1 MKRKFTNVFFLV
13 AIALAALTS
22 FVSCKDYEDDLR
34 TDSQIQNA
42 LLSDKIAQ
50 LRSDLEA
57 EVARLEGLQRQCE
70 QNCANSRETLKQ
82 EIYTYL
88 QNYYNMTQVNDLFND
103 YYDKSQVYTKS
114 EVYDVLASLVS
125 EKQLEDKIQE
135 AIDKAKEAQDQVDDV
150 IEKLEENYVTKEE
163 LAAEVLTLN
172 NTINGVRDIAND
184 AKQAADNAATAAA
197 NALTAAQNAQTTADN
212 AATAAANALTAA
224 QNAQTT
230 ADNAKAAADAAQA
243 AADAAQATADA
254 AKTLAESLEPRVKA
268 LEDIVGPLQTTVSNL
283 ENTVTKL
290 GTRIEEVADTA
301 RTALAKAEDALQK
314 VDALRDEYE
323 ATKTALEKKDAE
335 LAQAIAEN
343 FDSINRRCS
352 ILHDSIEAA
361 RAEAFTYFLLSTA
374 ALNEV
379 SENLNYR
386 IDSLGVDTRE
396 RIKAVDV
403 KIQDLTD
410 IVNNAISRIEGLE
423 DRMDAIEQAVADL
436 TPRVE
441 TLEEQVDDLYGLV
454 NDLSDRL
461 NKLITGIIIQ
471 GTYNPIYGTF
481 STPFGIESN
490 VLATYYGK
498 VISGVDEFPTATPN
512 YYFNGEATLTAD
524 EVAVFGDNTFTV
536 DESGFL
542 FNNKEGNAGTLY
554 VTVNSAANKD
564 FSGTQFE
571 LENTKGEAA
580 QVKLS
585 TLEKENDW
593 VKYFGYGTRA
603 ADNGLYRAKATIT
616 SDFAKAAPKFDIS
629 QDDVKAIFKDIKANA
644 KNPSK
649 INIGTIA
656 KTAYKAATSKVL
668 PAYGVKAPWSDSQ
681 GDHAVYSE
689 YNLAATAIHPLGYGF
704 LNDPQFKFD
713 HVPGLGRIESLIN
726 RFADKVKKQLP
737 SKLCD
742 EFGVEKF
749 DLSRITHVDLEAIDF
764 EGFTV
769 DIEADTDVDIDLDEV
784 VVSDVKVVI
793 PYSAIDDLYFEYTD
807 PNSGE
812 VIHQPVQHSDVGDGI
827 EANVDKIS
835 FDPDAQ
841 TVHVHFVYS
850 DSKVAAQLQEK
861 FESMKNSLEGIN
873 PMLDYIQ
880 DYLGSINDLIDRVN
894 DYSLDKFIDKPVD
907 MIIDYLDKINAKLAP
922 YMTPNDWL
930 QPFAAAYNKDG
941 LRRLTSSTLANPI
954 VVKKE
959 NLSLILTNRTAE
971 MLAPAY
977 KKWVAVVKAYNADGS
992 EAPAAVANAA
1002 NTGNL
1007 NKVLDGTLRRVELN
1021 LQPGYIYAIAYQAM
1035 DYSGYVSAKK
1045 YYVKVK

>member
-114 EVYDVLASLVS
+114 EVDDLLASLVS
-125 EKQLEDKIQE
+125 EEQLEDKIQE
-135 AIDKAKEAQDQVDDV
+135 AIDKAKDAQDQVDDV

-172 NTINGVRDIAND
+172 NTINGVRDIAN
-184 AKQAADNAATAAA
+184 AAAQAAADAAQAAA
-197 NALTAAQNAQTTADN
+197 NALSAAQAAQTTAN
-212 AATAAANALTAA
+212 EAKTAA

-243 AADAAQATADA
+243 TADA
-254 AKTLAESLEPRVKA
+254 AKELAENLEPRVKA
-268 LEDIVGPLQTTVSNL
+268 LEDIVGPLKTTVDNL
-283 ENTVTKL
+283 EITVTKL
-290 GTRIEEVADTA
+290 GTRIEAVADTA

-314 VDALRDEYE
+314 VDVLRDEYE

-361 RAEAFTYFLLSTA
+361 RDEALAYFLLSTA

-410 IVNNAISRIEGLE
+410 IVNDAISRIDGLE
-423 DRMDAIEQAVADL
+423 DRMDAIEDAVADL

-461 NKLITGIIIQ
+461 NKLITGIIVQ

-498 VISGVDEFPTATPN
+498 VISGIDEFPTATPN
-512 YYFNGEATLTAD
+512 YYYNGEATLTAD

-564 FSGTQFE
+564 FSGTRFE

-593 VKYFGYGTRA
+593 VKYFGYGTRAA

-769 DIEADTDVDIDLDEV
+769 DIEVDTDVDIDLDEV

-807 PNSGE
+807 PNTGD
-812 VIHQPVQHSDVGDGI
+812 VIKQPVQHSDVGEGI

-907 MIIDYLDKINAKLAP
+907 KIIEYLDKINAKLAP

-930 QPFAAAYNKDG
+930 QPFAAAYNEEG
-941 LRRLTSSTLANPI
+941 LFRLTTSTLANP
-954 VVKKE
+954 VVLKKE
-959 NLSLILTNRTAE
+959 KLSLFLTNRTAE